1 MTRERATTDRAAAN
15 RRPGDRPTRRILTR
29 AAAAAGALALAV
41 ALTGC
46 GGDDPDDPGTGTQT
60 TPPTSTATPTSVVT
74 TPADGEEPTVAP
86 SDDATAGQLSGVPVY
101 YVGDS
106 GGSFRLFREW
116 RTVPDLGDPVKS
128 AVMAMMSLAPMDP
141 DYSTPW
147 VAPDELEVERE
158 GSGITVDVSANA
170 FTGNVGSELSALAL
184 QQLVYTATA
193 ASTLD
198 GPAATSVTILMDGV
212 AADAWGHVRVGE
224 ALTRAPQAEVLSHVW
239 ILSPAEGDEVDTGE
253 VTVSGYGASF
263 EANFVWSIEGPGGP
277 LDGFTLSDN
286 GMGFGEFSFAE
297 DLGPGTYT
305 VTVKSTSGLEEFV
318 PFVDSKTFSV
328 R

>member
-1 MTRERATTDRAAAN
+1 MKRYRLISITAT
-15 RRPGDRPTRRILTR
+15 
-29 AAAAAGALALAV
+29 AGCLVLAV

-46 GGDDPDDPGTGTQT
+46 GSDDPTDTGTT
-60 TPPTSTATPTSVVT
+60 SPTSGPTATVTPTSDATPT
-74 TPADGEEPTVAP
+74 DGQEPTLP
-86 SDDATAGQLSGVPVY
+86 PDDDAAGGEISGVPVY

-116 RTVPDLGDPVKS
+116 RTVPDLGDPVES
-128 AVMAMMSLAPMDP
+128 AVMAMMATAPVDP

-158 GSGITVDVSANA
+158 GSTVTVDVSADA
-170 FTGNVGSELSALAL
+170 FSGNVGSELSALAL

-198 GPAATSVTILMDGV
+198 GPAATTVTILMDGT

-224 ALTRAPQAEVLSHVW
+224 PMTRAPQAEVLSHVW
-239 ILSPAEGDEVDTGE
+239 ILSPAEGQVVDAGE
-253 VTVSGYGASF
+253 VTISGYGASF
-263 EANFVWSIEGPGGP
+263 EANFLWRVEGTGGSYE
-277 LDGFTLSDN
+277 GYTLSDE
-286 GMGFGEFSFAE
+286 GMGFGELEFSV
-297 DLGPGTYT
+297 DLEPGTYT
-305 VTVKSTSGLEEFV
+305 VTVENTSGKGEGFV
-318 PFVDSKTFSV
+318 PHTDSKTFTV